1 MRRTERFTLVS
12 VCVGVMLAVC
22 ASIAAQDNGG
32 SPPKHRG
39 FSAAAQGPRPDRPFP
54 QDFNFRFLGS
64 EMHFG
69 GATVKGAPYSA
80 TAVTESTQT
89 LKDGNSITRKDST
102 SVYRDS
108 EGRTRKEQTLS
119 AIGPF
124 AADGKAHQMT
134 FIQDPVA
141 GVHYVLD
148 AQNKAAQKMKA
159 SAGPGPRN
167 RGPQT
172 QNRGPEGR
180 GPEGRGPEGRG
191 PENHRPSASQAKAE
205 SLGTQVIEGVQA
217 EGTRSTFT
225 IPAGQIGNDRAIE
238 IVDERWYSPEL
249 HVVVLSKHSD
259 PRMGEHVYRLTNI
272 TRAEPAKAL
281 FEVPSDYSVTERSFN
296 RGPAPRRTRQPN
308 NN

>member
-1 MRRTERFTLVS
+1 MRTTKRFTMVS
-12 VCVGVMLAVC
+12 VCVGMMLAVC
-22 ASIAAQDNGG
+22 ASIAAQDNGA
-32 SPPKHRG
+32 PPPRHRG
-39 FSAAAQGPRPDRPFP
+39 FSAAAQGPRPDSTFS
-54 QDFNFRFLGS
+54 FVGS
-64 EMHFG
+64 EMHKG
-69 GATVKGAPYSA
+69 GPTVKGAPYSA

-108 EGRTRKEQTLS
+108 DGRTRKEQTLS
-119 AIGPF
+119 WIGPF
-124 AADGKAHQMT
+124 AADGQAHQMT

-148 AQNKAAQKMKA
+148 AQNKSAQKMKA
-159 SAGPGPRN
+159 ANAGPGPQN
-167 RGPQT
+167 HGPQ
-172 QNRGPEGR
+172 
-180 GPEGRGPEGRG
+180 
-191 PENHRPSASQAKAE
+191 NHRPPASQAKVE
-205 SLGTQVIEGVQA
+205 SLGTQTIEGVQA

-249 HVVVLSKHSD
+249 QVVVLTKHSD

-272 TRAEPAKAL
+272 SRAEPAKAL
-281 FEVPSDYSVTERSFN
+281 FEVPADYTVTEGPFN
-296 RGPAPRRTRQPN
+296 RGPGPRGVRQPN

>member
-1 MRRTERFTLVS
+1 MRRTGRFTLMS

-22 ASIAAQDNGG
+22 ASVAAQDNGG
-32 SPPKHRG
+32 QPPRHRG
-39 FSAAAQGPRPDRPFP
+39 FSAESQGPRPARPFP
-54 QDFNFRFLGS
+54 PDATFSFLGS

-80 TAVTESTQT
+80 TAVTESIQT

-108 EGRTRKEQTLS
+108 DGRTRKEQTLS

-159 SAGPGPRN
+159 SANAGPGPQN
-167 RGPQT
+167 RGPQD
-172 QNRGPEGR
+172 RGPQ
-180 GPEGRGPEGRG
+180 
-191 PENHRPSASQAKAE
+191 NHRPSASQAKVE

-225 IPAGQIGNDRAIE
+225 IPAGQIGNERAIE
-238 IVDERWYSPEL
+238 IVDERWYSSEL
-249 HVVVLSKHSD
+249 QVVVLTKHSD

-272 TRAEPAKAL
+272 SRAEPAKAL
-281 FEVPSDYSVTERSFN
+281 FEVPSDYTVTERSFN
-296 RGPAPRRTRQPN
+296 RGPAPRGTRPPN